1 MKPTIQINWP
11 FSIAASV
18 AASSL
23 LFLVLNLPNVVSLLA
38 VAGLFWWLGSHQQAI
53 KSHMKH
59 LVSKLVDSW
68 KNST

>member
-11 FSIAASV
+11 LSIAASV

-38 VAGLFWWLGSHQQAI
+38 VAGLFWWLGSQRQVV
-53 KSHMKH
+53 KSHMKR
-59 LVSKLVDSW
+59 LVSKIVDF
-68 KNST
+68 